1 MGLDDAEP
9 WTPEPLAPGALGA
22 ERPPAPS
29 PMAAASR
36 SPEPPPA
43 DVCAAIEAAL
53 AASQTPLEGGVSAA
67 QLLDRARGLARLVN
81 LAQAELART
90 VAHAESVDAAY
101 ADGLTGMRPWL
112 RGHAHL
118 SGPEAAGT
126 LAAGRLAV
134 RMPAVGAGAATGGIT
149 GGQVALIG
157 RILADDVWAT
167 GEAAG
172 VDLPALDLLV
182 AETALQAPRTLA
194 DVCRRIADAIDP
206 DGPPPTDP
214 TEGRGL
220 RISRRA
226 DGTRAIRG
234 QLDAAGGEQVE
245 AALEAIAA
253 AGRCEGDLRSR
264 DQRAADALVQLAAL
278 HLAAGDLPMLRTTKP
293 QVTALIQLE
302 DLADPD
308 TRPAATRLGSGATAS
323 NTVARQAAC
332 DGDVA
337 RVLLGPDGLPLDVG
351 RAHRLV
357 PAHIRRAAEV
367 RDGGCVFTGCH
378 APAWWC
384 DAHHLIHWIDGGAT
398 SLENTALLC
407 ERHHTQVHHGYRL
420 KWDPDDRCWRTFRP
434 DGREIITGLLTDTT
448 VAPIDHRREPDPP
461 LFPRS
466 G

>member
-1 MGLDDAEP
+1 M
-9 WTPEPLAPGALGA
+9 
-22 ERPPAPS
+22 
-29 PMAAASR
+29 
-36 SPEPPPA
+36 
-43 DVCAAIEAAL
+43 CAAIEAVL
-53 AASQTPLEGGVSAA
+53 AVAAMDLNSGTSTA
-67 QLLDRARGLARLVN
+67 QLLDRARGLARLRN
-81 LAQAELART
+81 LVAAELART
-90 VAHAESVDAAY
+90 VVYADSVDAAH
-101 ADGLTGMRPWL
+101 ADGLTGMKPWL
-112 RGHAHL
+112 RGHTAAT
-118 SGPEAAGT
+118 GPEAAAV
-126 LAAGRLAV
+126 LDAGRLTR
-134 RMPAVGAGAATGGIT
+134 RMPEVGAGAAAGGISA
-149 GGQVALIG
+149 GQVAVIG
-157 RILADDVWAT
+157 RILTEDVWAT
-167 GEAAG
+167 GDAVGA
-172 VDLPALDLLV
+172 DLPALDALV
-182 AETALQAPRTLA
+182 AHTAVHAPRTLA

-206 DGPPPTDP
+206 DGPAPTDP

-226 DGTRAIRG
+226 DGSRAIRG

-278 HLAAGDLPMLRTTKP
+278 HLVAGDLPMLRKTKP

-323 NTVARQAAC
+323 NMVARQAAC

-337 RVLLGPDGLPLDVG
+337 RILLGTDGLPLDVG

-367 RDGGCVFTGCH
+367 RDGGCVFAGCH

-384 DAHHLIHWIDGGAT
+384 DAHHLIHWIDGGET
-398 SLENTALLC
+398 SLANTALLC

-420 KWDPDDRCWRTFRP
+420 EWDPDDGCWRTFRP
-434 DGREIITGLLTDTT
+434 DGREVITGVLTDT
-448 VAPIDHRREPDPP
+448 AGRPIDHERQPDPP
-461 LFPRS
+461 LFDR

>member
-1 MGLDDAEP
+1 
-9 WTPEPLAPGALGA
+9 
-22 ERPPAPS
+22 
-29 PMAAASR
+29 MAAAAR
-36 SPEPPPA
+36 LPEPPPA
-43 DVCAAIEAAL
+43 DVCAAIEAVL
-53 AASQTPLEGGVSAA
+53 AAAQSPLDGGTTAA
-67 QLLDRARGLARLVN
+67 QLLDRARGLARLQN
-81 LAQAELART
+81 LVAAELART

-112 RGHAHL
+112 RGHTAAT
-118 SGPEAAGT
+118 GPEAAAV
-126 LAAGRLAV
+126 LAAGRLAR
-134 RMPAVGAGAATGGIT
+134 RMPAVGAALAAGGINSA
-149 GGQVALIG
+149 QLALIG
-157 RILADDVWAT
+157 RILTEDVWAT
-167 GEAAG
+167 GDALGA
-172 VDLPALDLLV
+172 DLPALDALV
-182 AETALQAPRTLA
+182 ARTAVHAPRTLA

-206 DGPPPTDP
+206 DGPLPVDP

-226 DGTRAIRG
+226 DGSRAIRG

-308 TRPAATRLGSGATAS
+308 TRPATIRLGSGVTAD
-323 NTVARQAAC
+323 NTVARQAAW

-337 RVLLGPDGLPLDVG
+337 RILLGTDGLPLDVG
-351 RAHRLV
+351 RARRLV

-367 RDGGCVFTGCH
+367 RDGGCVFAGCH

-384 DAHHLIHWIDGGAT
+384 DAHHLVHWIDGGET
-398 SLENTALLC
+398 SLTNTALLC

-420 KWDPDDRCWRTFRP
+420 EWDPDEGCWRTFRP

-448 VAPIDHRREPDPP
+448 GQPIDHERQPDPP
-461 LFPRS
+461 LFDRS